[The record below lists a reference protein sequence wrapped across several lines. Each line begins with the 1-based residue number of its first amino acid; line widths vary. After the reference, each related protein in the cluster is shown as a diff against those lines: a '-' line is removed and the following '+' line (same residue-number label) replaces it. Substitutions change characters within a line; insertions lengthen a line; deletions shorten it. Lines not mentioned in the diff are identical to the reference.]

1 MGTNDIRTMEQNADK
16 PNIAFIGLG
25 NMGAPMAE
33 NLLKAGY
40 VLSVY
45 DLAESATQRLQ
56 QAGARVADSPK
67 DAVSDAQVVI
77 SMLPAGKHVH
87 SVYLGENGDDG
98 LLAVLPTGTLVIDSS
113 TIAAADA
120 MKVAEAAVKL
130 GIDFLDAPVSGGTG
144 GAIAGSLTFI
154 VGGSADVFA
163 KAEPIL
169 AVMGKN
175 IFHAGDHG
183 AGQVAKICN
192 NMLLGILMAGTA
204 EAINLGVKNGLDP
217 KVLSDIMLQSSGRNW
232 TLEVY
237 NPYPQVMKNVPSSNG
252 YQGGFMSKL
261 MQKDLNLAMQ
271 TAQDTHVDT
280 PMGAKATEL
289 YEAHVVENGDKDFSS
304 IMGRHDSSVLS

>member
-1 MGTNDIRTMEQNADK
+1 MDTKDIGSNNNAK

-40 VLSVY
+40 ALSVY
-45 DLAESATQRLQ
+45 DLSAEAMQRLQ
-56 QAGARVADSPK
+56 QAGASVADSPK
-67 DAVSDAQVVI
+67 EAASNAQVVI
-77 SMLPAGKHVH
+77 SMLPAGQHVH
-87 SVYLGENGDDG
+87 SVYLGDNG
-98 LLAVLPTGTLVIDSS
+98 LLAELPKGTLVIDSS

-120 MKVAEAAVKL
+120 RVVAEAASEL

-154 VGGSADVFA
+154 VGGNDDAFA

-169 AVMGKN
+169 GVMGKN

-237 NPYPQVMKNVPSSNG
+237 NPYPQVMENVPSSNG
-252 YQGGFMSKL
+252 YKGGFMSKL

-271 TAQDTHVDT
+271 TAKDTDVET

-289 YEAHVVENGDKDFSS
+289 YAEHTIENGDKDFSS
-304 IMGRHDSSVLS
+304 IMARHDRSILS